1 MEQGAN
7 SPAAMGSSLSEQTHM
22 GYVPPAYGRD
32 AYGAA
37 AEREVVA
44 YAREGF
50 VRESQGFPPPPPHH
64 HHIDRSTYTH
74 DAYPQDGVPKDGQVF
89 HRDNSLMRDNTG
101 NNKKQK
107 GTDWWHESQVSEQPA
122 AAPKEDI
129 DPTGNSHAIA
139 PIVPSLFGGVVGFP
153 GVVLGSQMV
162 GAEGQA
168 GSMEEGECGGSSGG
182 GVGIGEEGDDG
193 EGDGKER
200 SEKEGSA
207 KKKRAEMWQDPEMD
221 ALVRAYREVHMKL
234 AAAGKKGKQVFK
246 SATDKWKEV
255 QTLLFNVGVDRQPK
269 EIERKW
275 SNLSTA
281 FKQIADWN
289 KKVGHPNYWELD
301 ETLKKEKTKAKE
313 LPATFRVQ
321 LFDAMAEFL
330 VDRVGTH
337 RSRSPASSHMALP
350 GLPYAVNS
358 TGGSGAVEVTLPMDK
373 LAVHTTPMNNYQKR
387 MQVVLVST
395 GSFNPPTY
403 MHLRMFG
410 LSSLPL
416 SHPCFPFLP
425 LSFCCEVCSC

>member
-1 MEQGAN
+1 MKEAECEDYSVLVGNMEQGAN

-50 VRESQGFPPPPPHH
+50 VRESQGFPPPPHH

-122 AAPKEDI
+122 GAPKEDI

-275 SNLSTA
+275 SNLSAA
-281 FKQIADWN
+281 FKQIADRN
-289 KKVGHPNYWELD
+289 KKFGHPNFWELD
-301 ETLKKEKTKAKE
+301 ETLKKEKTKVKNC
-313 LPATFRVQ
+313 LLHFVFNS
-321 LFDAMAEFL
+321 LM
-330 VDRVGTH
+330 
-337 RSRSPASSHMALP
+337 P

-358 TGGSGAVEVTLPMDK
+358 IGM
-373 LAVHTTPMNNYQKR
+373 
-387 MQVVLVST
+387 
-395 GSFNPPTY
+395 
-403 MHLRMFG
+403 
-410 LSSLPL
+410 
-416 SHPCFPFLP
+416 
-425 LSFCCEVCSC
+425 